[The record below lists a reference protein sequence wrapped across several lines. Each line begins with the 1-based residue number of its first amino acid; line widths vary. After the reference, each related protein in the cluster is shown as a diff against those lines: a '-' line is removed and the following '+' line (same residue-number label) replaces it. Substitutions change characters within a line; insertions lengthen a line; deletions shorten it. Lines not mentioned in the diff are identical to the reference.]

1 MIMLCKYISNLS
13 NLVTL
18 NINCINNLIIANDIR
33 CKGINY
39 LSNNLKYLTNL
50 SEIYINCIIVLFR
63 LWN

>member
-33 CKGINY
+33 RKGINY
-39 LSNNLKYLTNL
+39 LSNNLKLPTYLK
-50 SEIYINCIIVLFR
+50 YI
-63 LWN
+63 